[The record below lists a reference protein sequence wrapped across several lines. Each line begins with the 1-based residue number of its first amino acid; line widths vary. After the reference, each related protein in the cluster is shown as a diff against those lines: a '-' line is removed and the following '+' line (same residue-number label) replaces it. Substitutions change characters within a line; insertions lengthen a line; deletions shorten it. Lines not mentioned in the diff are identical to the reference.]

1 MAVASRALC
10 PFCRAEVEASLLR
23 FGGHCPKCLIEIPGE
38 ETATDPGE
46 HAKAVAHAEAVA
58 TRTAKSRTNV
68 ALGLVAFLVLS
79 MGGGWFVL
87 RPEPE
92 VPDSLDEGWAIV
104 PRTAHKDLTMRGAE
118 VEAEAVVAVA
128 DVQST
133 PTRSRSADARIA
145 AAGPAEPA
153 QGSVLPSPTAS
164 LASDPLAAFSVGVGP
179 KSKGPE
185 AILLTDADQI
195 EAMIQQVL
203 VRGSKQL
210 QQCYEQ
216 RLNESA
222 NLKGAWHLVFLV
234 SPDGTASEIAVTPLS
249 VSDAALEAC
258 MVRNVQGWRFQ
269 RIKEAVEI
277 NKTFRFSKS
286 G

>member
-68 ALGLVAFLVLS
+68 AVGLFVVLALAA
-79 MGGGWFVL
+79 GGGWWAL
-87 RPEPE
+87 RPEPV

-104 PRTAHKDLTMRGAE
+104 PRSAHKDLTLRAAE
-118 VEAEAVVAVA
+118 VAPEAVAAVVHA
-128 DVQST
+128 KASSA
-133 PTRSRSADARIA
+133 RSPSADARIA
-145 AAGPAEPA
+145 AAGPTEPA

-164 LASDPLAAFSVGVGP
+164 LASDPLSAFTVGVGP

-185 AILLTDADQI
+185 AIVLTDAGQI

-222 NLKGAWHLVFLV
+222 GLKGAWHLVFLV
-234 SPDGTASEIAVTPLS
+234 STEGTASEIAVTPLS

-269 RIKEAVEI
+269 RIKESVEI
-277 NKTFRFSKS
+277 NKTFRFSRS